1 MKVDYLVT
9 SPLLQPRSG
18 DHPHQELKMENQ
30 RLLLIFEEIG
40 IRGTLDLKRGET
52 SDLKA
57 VDSSFLIPDLDQ
69 APDERRR
76 RMVVMVIAEEGGDKC
91 RNVLRTAGWLV
102 AWVARRCMMV
112 F

>member
-9 SPLLQPRSG
+9 SPLRQPRSG
-18 DHPHQELKMENQ
+18 DHPHQQLKMENQ

-40 IRGTLDLKRGET
+40 IQGTLDLKRGET

-57 VDSSFLIPDLDQ
+57 LIPH
-69 APDERRR
+69 
-76 RMVVMVIAEEGGDKC
+76 
-91 RNVLRTAGWLV
+91 
-102 AWVARRCMMV
+102 